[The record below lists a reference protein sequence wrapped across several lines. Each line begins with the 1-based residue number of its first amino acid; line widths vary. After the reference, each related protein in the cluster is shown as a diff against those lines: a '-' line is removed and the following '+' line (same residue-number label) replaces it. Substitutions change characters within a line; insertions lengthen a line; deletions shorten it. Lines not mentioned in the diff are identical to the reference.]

1 MVSFFLC
8 LFLLVSTVTVGI
20 IGARV
25 LLSTL
30 LDVSRLPPEFWK
42 D

>member
-8 LFLLVSTVTVGI
+8 LFLLVATVTVGL
-20 IGARV
+20 IGLRV
-25 LLSTL
+25 LLLTA
-30 LDVSRLPPEFWK
+30 LDVTRLPPEFWR

>member
-8 LFLLVSTVTVGI
+8 LFLLIATVTVGL
-20 IGARV
+20 IGLRV
-25 LLSTL
+25 LFMTA
-30 LDVSRLPPEFWK
+30 LDVTRLPPEFWR